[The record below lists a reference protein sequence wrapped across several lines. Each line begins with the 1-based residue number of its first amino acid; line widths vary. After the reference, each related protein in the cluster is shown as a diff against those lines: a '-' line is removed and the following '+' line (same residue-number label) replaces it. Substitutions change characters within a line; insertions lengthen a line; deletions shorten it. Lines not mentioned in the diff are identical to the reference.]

1 MIRTRF
7 VASTLAL
14 SCALAATS
22 AWADA
27 GNTPIDSPVRDN
39 DTTSRQIAT
48 ELLQEV
54 APGPFG
60 LRVQARHGQVRL
72 SGSVAS
78 IRDWTRAEQIARSS
92 AGDAEIQN
100 DLSVLIR

>member
-1 MIRTRF
+1 MIRTRY

-27 GNTPIDSPVRDN
+27 AGSPVDSPVRDN
-39 DTTSRQIAT
+39 NTTSRQIAT

-54 APGPFG
+54 APGPYG
-60 LRVQARHGQVRL
+60 LRVQARHGYVRL

-78 IRDWTRAEQIARSS
+78 VRDWMKADEVARNS
-92 AGDAEIQN
+92 AGDAEVRN